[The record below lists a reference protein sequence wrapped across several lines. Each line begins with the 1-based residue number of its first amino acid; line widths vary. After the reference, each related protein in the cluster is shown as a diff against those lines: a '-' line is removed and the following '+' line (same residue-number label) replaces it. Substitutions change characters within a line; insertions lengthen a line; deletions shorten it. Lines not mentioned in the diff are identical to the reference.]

1 MSLRD
6 FSRYLKKGN
15 DIFEEFWGRGLTRY
29 QACTLCELYENG
41 GEAQRERLKE
51 AAGVSDNSQFSD
63 TVLRKLIEKGYM
75 QRGKK
80 GKDGRVKYSILPG
93 GSNLVKEVMR
103 ETGYLSGESNQAVK
117 PS

>member
-1 MSLRD
+1 
-6 FSRYLKKGN
+6 
-15 DIFEEFWGRGLTRY
+15 
-29 QACTLCELYENG
+29 
-41 GEAQRERLKE
+41 
-51 AAGVSDNSQFSD
+51 
-63 TVLRKLIEKGYM
+63 M